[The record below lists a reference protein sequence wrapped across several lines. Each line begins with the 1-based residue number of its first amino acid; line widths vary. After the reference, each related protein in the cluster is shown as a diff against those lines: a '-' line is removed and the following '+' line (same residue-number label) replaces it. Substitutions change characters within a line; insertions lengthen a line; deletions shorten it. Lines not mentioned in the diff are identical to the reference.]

1 MNILKKENI
10 YKGFLE
16 LNTLLIE
23 LPNGAKIFREVISK
37 KDTVSI
43 IAIDE
48 NNEIYF
54 TKQPRA
60 GSNKLES
67 IELPAGLIEPGESP
81 EEAARR
87 ELQEETG
94 CTADEIYVIQ
104 KFVSD
109 PACCDN
115 TSYICVA
122 KNPRQIKE
130 LNLDEDEFLECFK
143 IPLNKAYEMIETGEI
158 NDCVSLISLF
168 KIKNLK

>member
-1 MNILKKENI
+1 MKILKKENI

-23 LPNGAKIFREVISK
+23 LPNGAKILREVIGK

-43 IAIDE
+43 IAINE
-48 NNEIYF
+48 NNEIYL

-67 IELPAGLIEPGESP
+67 IELPAGLIEQGESP

-87 ELQEETG
+87 ELEEETG
-94 CTADEIYVIQ
+94 CIADEITVIQ

-115 TSYICVA
+115 CSYICLA
-122 KNPRQIKE
+122 KNPKQIKE
-130 LNLDEDEFLECFK
+130 LSLDEDEFLECFK
-143 IPLNKAYEMIETGEI
+143 MPLEKAYELIDSGEI
-158 NDCVSLISLF
+158 NDCVSLISLL
-168 KIKNLK
+168 KLKNLK